1 MFIGHFWTCLSGII
15 RKLLNYNEYL
25 VKKNMNQSP

>member
-25 VKKNMNQSP
+25 IKEFVNHPP